1 MNRSRRACASSVVAK
16 GCTLVVGRG
25 PPVFACARPSRSLR
39 NDRAR
44 RPADANGAM
53 SHVGSRVFASHRGA
67 TGSRG
72 KRSGDGEAADGTRE
86 RESPPLR
93 ACPSPPRTG
102 ASPPFPERIF
112 ALSRQRAHA
121 NQLCRRLAL
130 ASFLRPSRRVPVRP
144 GLVERSVPC
153 PSGSIARNATR
164 GKGARRTAR
173 GRTDERRATPSC
185 VFLASDHS
193 PT

>member
-102 ASPPFPERIF
+102 VSPPFPERIF

-121 NQLCRRLAL
+121 NQLLSTARACVFPPTEPAGAGPAGPRRAECPL
-130 ASFLRPSRRVPVRP
+130 PVRKH
-144 GLVERSVPC
+144 C
-153 PSGSIARNATR
+153 TKRNAGEGRAPDGTR
-164 GKGARRTAR
+164 PN
-173 GRTDERRATPSC
+173 GRTPGNPFVRFSRQ
-185 VFLASDHS
+185 
-193 PT
+193 